1 MSEERYEPV
10 SCDYHDELEAA
21 AVQRS
26 RVELE
31 FDLEGRSQHGSG
43 KIADVYTA
51 NGAEWVRFVS
61 DDGGPLEIR
70 LDHIISFRQE
80 WTVDR
85 YSLLVTRYSEDER
98 LRSDQRVTSNE

>member
-21 AVQRS
+21 AMHKN

-31 FDLEGRSQHGSG
+31 FDLEGRPQRGRG
-43 KIADVYTA
+43 TIADVYTA
-51 NGAEWVRFVS
+51 DGAEWVRFVS
-61 DDGGPLEIR
+61 DDGSPLEIR

-80 WTVDR
+80 
-85 YSLLVTRYSEDER
+85 
-98 LRSDQRVTSNE
+98 